1 MTSFTLLLT
10 TRRKSFE
17 EPRAYGKRSWNFR
30 VNDNCPLDGKCL
42 NKCIVYQANVIAN
55 NKCKEY
61 FGTAEGEFKLR
72 YSNYTMS
79 FRHKKG
85 VKIYWVYK
93 IFMKT
98 ERIKRLLQIYSG
110 ASKRMDPRINVG

>member
-85 VKIYWVYK
+85 VKDTGFTKYLWK
-93 IFMKT
+93 LK
-98 ERIKRLLQIYSG
+98 E
-110 ASKRMDPRINVG
+110 